1 LITTRGEAVPALFS
15 KQVADGPGR
24 PVVLSHALGLDHTM
38 WASTVRAWEEQ
49 RPVLVYDHRGHGRS
63 AAPAGPYSMDDFVAD
78 AAQVVRT
85 WNRGPV
91 IWIGLSMGG
100 MAGQGLAI
108 RHPELVGGLVLAH
121 TVARYAQPA
130 RQAWEQRIR
139 LVNQGGMAAVVDLV
153 LQRYL
158 TDAVRAAQPQLVARL
173 RDRILAC
180 DPGGY
185 AAACAAVGAV
195 DWLDLLPSIQ
205 CPTLV
210 LAGELDA
217 GATPAMAR
225 EIQERI
231 GGARFRQIAAA
242 SHLSP
247 LEQPQSFTEA
257 VEDFLG
263 SLGAL

>member
-1 LITTRGEAVPALFS
+1 MAELFF
-15 KQVADGPGR
+15 KQIADGPGR
-24 PVVLSHALGLDHTM
+24 AVVLSHALGLDHMM
-38 WASTVRAWEEQ
+38 WSATAGLWEGQ

-63 AAPAGPYSMDDFVAD
+63 AVPPGPYSMDDFVGD
-78 AAQVVRT
+78 AAAVVRR

-91 IWIGLSMGG
+91 TWIGLSMGG

-108 RHPELVGGLVLAH
+108 RHPDLVDGLVLAH
-121 TVARYAQPA
+121 TVARYPQPA

-139 LVNQGGMAAVVDLV
+139 LVDQGGMAAVVDLV

-158 TDAVRAAQPQLVARL
+158 TDAVRSSQPQLVQGL
-173 RDRILAC
+173 RERILAC
-180 DPGGY
+180 DPKGY

-195 DWLDLLPSIQ
+195 DWLDQLPDVR
-205 CPTLV
+205 CPSLV
-210 LAGELDA
+210 IAGELDA

-231 GGARFRQIAAA
+231 PGARFKEIAAA

-247 LEQPQSFTEA
+247 LEQPDSFVEA
-257 VEDFLG
+257 VQEFLQ
-263 SLGAL
+263 A

>member
-1 LITTRGEAVPALFS
+1 VPALFF
-15 KQVADGPGR
+15 KQVADGPRR

-38 WASTVRAWEEQ
+38 WSSTARRWEGV

-63 AAPAGPYSMDDFVAD
+63 PVLAGPYSMDDFVAD
-78 AAQVVRT
+78 AADVVRQ

-91 IWIGLSMGG
+91 VWIGLSMGG

-121 TVARYAQPA
+121 TVARYPQAA
-130 RQAWEQRIR
+130 REAWEQRIR
-139 LVNQGGMAAVVDLV
+139 LVKQRGMAAVVDLV

-158 TDAVRAAQPQLVARL
+158 SEAVRASQPQLVAQL
-173 RDRILAC
+173 RERILAC
-180 DPGGY
+180 DPDGY
-185 AAACAAVGAV
+185 VAACAAVGAV
-195 DWLDLLPSIQ
+195 DWLDRLPAIQ
-205 CPTLV
+205 CPSLV
-210 LAGELDA
+210 IAGELDA

-231 GGARFRQIAAA
+231 RGARLKEIAAA

-247 LEQPQSFTEA
+247 LEQPQSFIE
-257 VEDFLG
+257 VIEDFLV
-263 SLGAL
+263 S